1 MRKYQIVFMLLVLG
15 IVFISANPAP
25 QTPQGSTP
33 MPVISVDLQALNQY
47 IDARINEI
55 TGPIISALEIRI
67 TNLEATVNGLEARIA
82 ELERLAKIPTATPLP
97 LGTLAPTME
106 PTRTPNPTGY
116 DCTTE
121 VLSPYFYGEFTPGA
135 EFLFQVR
142 VTNSGT
148 KTWDKN
154 VTIQFVE
161 GLQAEL
167 ESHYAYALPVAS
179 VEPKESFDLSIMMK
193 APVEKKNEGMYY
205 STYSLNDGTENF
217 CDFSYFIYVP

>member
-1 MRKYQIVFMLLVLG
+1 MRKYLIVFMLLVLG
-15 IVFISANPAP
+15 IVLISASPAP
-25 QTPQGSTP
+25 QATTPV
-33 MPVISVDLQALNQY
+33 PVISIDQQALNQY
-47 IDARINEI
+47 IEARINDI
-55 TGPIISALEIRI
+55 TGPVISALETRI
-67 TNLEATVNGLEARIA
+67 TDLEATVSAYEARIA
-82 ELERLAKIPTATPLP
+82 ELERLAQIPTATPAP
-97 LGTLAPTME
+97 VGTLAPTLE

-148 KTWDKN
+148 KTWDKD

-167 ESHYAYALPVAS
+167 EPHYAYALPVTS
-179 VEPKESFDLSIMMK
+179 VAPQESFDLSIMMK

-205 STYSLNDGTENF
+205 STYSLNDGTEDF

>member
-1 MRKYQIVFMLLVLG
+1 MRKYLIVFMLLVLVL
-15 IVFISANPAP
+15 ILISANPAP
-25 QTPQGSTP
+25 QTTTP
-33 MPVISVDLQALNQY
+33 VPVISIDQQALNQY
-47 IDARINEI
+47 IEARINDI
-55 TGPIISALEIRI
+55 TGPVISALEGRI
-67 TNLEATVNGLEARIA
+67 TDLEATVSAYEARIA
-82 ELERLAKIPTATPLP
+82 ELERLAQIPTVTPAP
-97 LGTLAPTME
+97 LGTLA

-167 ESHYAYALPVAS
+167 ESHYAYALPVSS
-179 VEPKESFDLSIMMK
+179 VAPQESFDLSIMMK

-205 STYSLNDGTENF
+205 STYSLNDGTEDF